1 MIFISKAFHM
11 KTEKRHIAMGLS
23 HTKTHKMQLESQ
35 GFGQLTILQT
45 DGVFQLEPSDFIVCL
60 AFDVVPA

>member
-1 MIFISKAFHM
+1 M